1 MGSSVKSAP
10 CPGNENPEEQAYYSA
25 ISENKYKT
33 YSKAKC
39 DTTRENLLQY
49 LIIINSITFACRM
62 YDKILPYCDTC
73 LQKTQRKWNHLV
85 CFHIK

>member
-1 MGSSVKSAP
+1 MGWKNTP
-10 CPGNENPEEQAYYSA
+10 CPGNENPEEQAYHSG

-33 YSKAKC
+33 YPKANCEKIKRKQLSS
-39 DTTRENLLQY
+39 TRENLLQH

-73 LQKTQRKWNHLV
+73 LQKTQRN
-85 CFHIK
+85 